1 VKKSL
6 PVMLILAGILA
17 AWDANY
23 NLGLEQGRVE
33 TTLINSLTFSQ
44 ELSRHLSLNGATS
57 FQGLRNWGQGRFC
70 DSRSGRGWL
79 SWRPRGGM
87 ELATT
92 FTRAIV
98 VDKTHGVALRDEVAD
113 NAIGSLRYAPADWL
127 SMNMQAGLHTMDKWN
142 QSHDTLS
149 TDDGTLYDMSA
160 TVNRRLFRVISTNF
174 SVAEAR
180 AFGNVSDNGRDN
192 ISARVGYNFPD
203 SWNGGSF
210 NAEIGANRNF
220 LKSYRDEY
228 WKKGDEWSHSESLVL
243 PELIQGIFMEMS
255 GHWTYDATL
264 WTGLDPDSTQDG
276 DYRDKLT
283 NGRRIGCTLVWEMM
297 DDIDLDI
304 SVSRALQD
312 EDYKVQITGVDSLFD
327 VTKNTDDRLLSFRLV
342 YTPGSSNVTFHRVVN
357 LYMKDT
363 EGVWG
368 DSFGNTYQDD
378 TDSDELR
385 EILGVTARIPVNR
398 WFTLKGE
405 MQGQRRETIFLM
417 AAMSGQ
423 SSRSSTY
430 SVRPGYE
437 CNVGSGWKVDHS
449 VKLSADYTTYFFP
462 EYASGGNRLSRRL
475 DSFFTF
481 DRVSSD
487 STVLGVR
494 HTFAFR
500 DQGRYQ
506 NRLFSRTYEAVNS
519 RLTFNLGFH
528 VSANVGITP
537 NYGWEYVWNNRLD
550 QGISTDDHIHHVGI
564 RSVIRIL
571 GGVLSTNITRTFR
584 MSGDPSYWHASMNF
598 NYLL

>member
-1 VKKSL
+1 MKRSL
-6 PVMLILAGILA
+6 PVILLFAGFLA

-23 NLGLEQGRVE
+23 NLGLEQGRLE
-33 TTLINSLTFSQ
+33 TILSNSLTFSQ

-57 FQGLRNWGQGRFC
+57 FQGLRNWGQGRFS

-87 ELATT
+87 EISTSI
-92 FTRAIV
+92 TRSIV
-98 VDKTHGVALRDEVAD
+98 IDKTHGVALRDEVGD
-113 NAIGSLRYAPADWL
+113 NAIGALRYAPSDWL
-127 SMNMQAGLHTMDKWN
+127 ALTMQSGLHTEDKWN
-142 QSHDTLS
+142 VTHDTL
-149 TDDGTLYDMSA
+149 TTNDGTLYDMSA
-160 TVNRRLFRVISTNF
+160 TVNRRLFRVVSTNL
-174 SVAEAR
+174 SVTESR
-180 AFGNVSDNGRDN
+180 AFGNVSDTGRDN

-220 LKSYRDEY
+220 LKHYEEDYR
-228 WKKGDEWSHSESLVL
+228 KKGDEWNHSESLVL
-243 PELIQGIFMEMS
+243 PELIPGIFMEMS
-255 GHWTYDATL
+255 ANWNYDTTL
-264 WTGLDPDSTQDG
+264 YTGLDPDSTQDG
-276 DYRDKLT
+276 DPRDVLS
-283 NGRRIGCTLVWEMM
+283 NGRRIGCTMVWEMM
-297 DDIDLDI
+297 DDLDLDI
-304 SVSRALQD
+304 SVSRALED
-312 EDYKVQITGVDSLFD
+312 EDKKRQITGVQNLFD
-327 VTKNTDDRLLSFRLV
+327 VTQNTDDRLLSFRLV

-357 LYMKDT
+357 LFRKDT
-363 EGVWG
+363 EGVWE

-385 EILGVTARIPVNR
+385 ELLGITARIPVND

-417 AAMSGQ
+417 SAMSGQ

-430 SVRPGYE
+430 SIRPGYE
-437 CNVGSGWKVDHS
+437 CNVGSGWRVDHA

-462 EYASGGNRLSRRL
+462 DYASGGNRFGRRL

-494 HTFAFR
+494 HTFTFK
-500 DQGRYQ
+500 DLGLYE
-506 NRLFSRTYEAVNS
+506 NRLFSRTNESVNS
-519 RLTFNLGFH
+519 RLTLNLGFH

-537 NYGWEYVWNNRLD
+537 SYGWEYVWSNRLD
-550 QGISTDDHIHHVGI
+550 QSISTDEHIHHVGI
-564 RSVIRIL
+564 RSVITIL

-584 MSGDPSYWHASMNF
+584 LSGDPSYWHASMNF

>member
-1 VKKSL
+1 MKNCI
-6 PVMLILAGILA
+6 PVILIFACLLG

-23 NLGLEQGRVE
+23 NLGLDQGRVE
-33 TTLINSLTFSQ
+33 TTLTNSLTFSQ

-92 FTRAIV
+92 ITRSIV
-98 VDKTHGVALRDEVAD
+98 VDKTKGVFTQDKVAD
-113 NAIGSLRYAPADWL
+113 NAIGSLRYAPSDWL
-127 SMNMQAGLHTMDKWN
+127 SMTMQAGLHTEDAWN
-142 QSHDTLS
+142 ASHDTL
-149 TDDGTLYDMSA
+149 TANDGTLYDMSA

-220 LKSYRDEY
+220 LKHYDDEY
-228 WKKGDEWSHSESLVL
+228 RKKGDEWNHSESLVL
-243 PELIQGIFMEMS
+243 PELIHGIFMEMS
-255 GHWTYDATL
+255 GQWTYDTTL
-264 WTGLDPDSTQDG
+264 YTDLDPDSAQEG
-276 DYRDKLT
+276 DRRDKLT
-283 NGRRIGCTLVWEMM
+283 NGRRIGCTMVWEMM
-297 DDIDLDI
+297 DDLDLDI
-304 SVSRALQD
+304 SVSRALED
-312 EDYKVQITGVDSLFD
+312 EDYKVQITGVEDLFD
-327 VTKNTDDRLLSFRLV
+327 VSRKTDDRLLSFRLV

-357 LYMKDT
+357 LYRKDT
-363 EGVWG
+363 WG
-368 DSFGNTYQDD
+368 TWEDSFGNIYQDD

-385 EILGVTARIPVNR
+385 ELLGITARIPVND

-437 CNVGSGWKVDHS
+437 CNVGSGWKVDHA

-487 STVLGVR
+487 STVLGIG
-494 HTFAFR
+494 HTFSFR

-528 VSANVGITP
+528 VSAKVGITP
-537 NYGWEYVWNNRLD
+537 SYGWEYVWSNRLD
-550 QGISTDDHIHHVGI
+550 QGISTDEHIHHVGI
-564 RSVIRIL
+564 RSVITIL

>member
-1 VKKSL
+1 MRKCLSL
-6 PVMLILAGILA
+6 VFLFASLLG

-33 TTLINSLTFSQ
+33 TTLTNSLTFSQ
-44 ELSRHLSLNGATS
+44 ELSRHLSLNGATT
-57 FQGLRNWGQGRFC
+57 FQGLRNWGQGRFS

-87 ELATT
+87 ELSTS
-92 FTRAIV
+92 FTRSIV
-98 VDKTHGVALRDEVAD
+98 VDKTKGVFTQDRVAD
-113 NAIGSLRYAPADWL
+113 NSIGSLRYAPSDWL
-127 SMNMQAGLHTMDKWN
+127 SMTMQAGLHTEDTWN
-142 QSHDTLS
+142 ATHDTLS
-149 TDDGTLYDMSA
+149 VNDGTLYDMSA
-160 TVNRRLFRVISTNF
+160 TVNRRLFRVISTNL
-174 SVAEAR
+174 SVTEAR

-220 LKSYRDEY
+220 LKHYDDAYR
-228 WKKGDEWSHSESLVL
+228 KRGDEWNHSESLVL
-243 PELIQGIFMEMS
+243 PELIPGIFMEMS
-255 GHWTYDATL
+255 GQWTYDTTL
-264 WTGLDPDSTQDG
+264 YTGLDPDSTQEG
-276 DYRDKLT
+276 DPRDKLN

-297 DDIDLDI
+297 DDLDLDI
-304 SVSRALQD
+304 SVSRALED
-312 EDYKVQITGVDSLFD
+312 EDYKVQITGVENLFD
-327 VTKNTDDRLLSFRLV
+327 VSRKTDDRLLSFRLV

-357 LYMKDT
+357 LYRKDT
-363 EGVWG
+363 EGIWE

-385 EILGVTARIPVNR
+385 ELLGITARIPVNE

-437 CNVGSGWKVDHS
+437 CNVGRGWKVDHA

-462 EYASGGNRLSRRL
+462 EYATGGNRLSRRL

-487 STVLGVR
+487 STVLGIS
-494 HTFAFR
+494 HNFSFR

-506 NRLFSRTYEAVNS
+506 NRLFSRTYETVNS
-519 RLTFNLGFH
+519 RLTLNMGFH
-528 VSANVGITP
+528 VSSRVGITP
-537 NYGWEYVWNNRLD
+537 NYGWEYVWSNRLD
-550 QGISTDDHIHHVGI
+550 QGLVADEHIHHVGI
-564 RSVIRIL
+564 RSVITIL